1 MLFGAHMS
9 IAGGIAKAFERGASV
24 GCETIQIFS
33 RSERRWQVKPYSEA
47 EIAAFKAQ
55 QARTQIAPVVA
66 HASYLLN
73 LASPLETLRAQSREA
88 LADELERCAL
98 LGIPYLVFHPGSH
111 MGSGAE
117 TGLQRIA
124 QALNQLFE
132 TGVGQGV
139 TVLMETTAGQGS
151 SLGWRFEE
159 LAQIFTLVSMQDRLG
174 ICVDTCHIFAAGY
187 DLRTPEEY
195 ETTFNTFERLLG
207 LEKIKVFHLND
218 SMKEL
223 GSRLDRHAHIGEG
236 QIGLEAFRF
245 IVNDQRFAHLPMILE
260 TPKGQDLAG
269 DLTNLATLRSLKSA

>member
-47 EIAAFKAQ
+47 DIVAFKAQ

-73 LASPLETLRAQSREA
+73 LASPLDTLRAQSLEA

-111 MGSGAE
+111 MGSGVE

-159 LAQIFTLVSMQDRLG
+159 LAQIFTLVSAQDRLG

-187 DLRTPEEY
+187 DLRTPAGY
-195 ETTFNTFERLLG
+195 RATFNTFERLLG

-218 SMKEL
+218 SIKEL
-223 GSRLDRHAHIGEG
+223 GSRLDRHTHIGQGE
-236 QIGLEAFRF
+236 IGLEAFRF
-245 IVNDQRFAHLPMILE
+245 LVNDQRFAHLPMILE

>member
-1 MLFGAHMS
+1 MS

-47 EIAAFKAQ
+47 DIAAFKAQ

-73 LASPLETLRAQSREA
+73 LASPLDTLRAQSREA

-111 MGSGAE
+111 MGSGVE

-159 LAQIFTLVSMQDRLG
+159 LAQIFTLVSAQDRLG

-187 DLRTPEEY
+187 DLRTPAGY
-195 ETTFNTFERLLG
+195 EATFNSFEHLLG
-207 LEKIKVFHLND
+207 LEKIKVVHLND
-218 SMKEL
+218 SVKEL
-223 GSRLDRHAHIGEG
+223 GSRLDRHTHIGEG

-260 TPKGQDLAG
+260 TPKGQDLQDLAG
-269 DLTNLATLRSLKSA
+269 DLTNLAILRSLKAA

>member
-1 MLFGAHMS
+1 MS